1 MKINADT
8 ITAAIVSE
16 MADRSYDASM
26 KAMRMYY
33 EIERGEIS
41 PADAAAKLREILAPL
56 QVKPAF
62 RYFKGYGS
70 VWKMPESGNG
80 FIRCGEQTRWV
91 ESSLDLW
98 ILKCDKGLTEI
109 TAAEGEP

>member
-1 MKINADT
+1 MKIDADS
-8 ITAAIVSE
+8 ITLEFVRELWDKADDITNDLDILCCGIEDSE
-16 MADRSYDASM
+16 
-26 KAMRMYY
+26 
-33 EIERGEIS
+33 IT
-41 PADAAAKLREILAPL
+41 PAEAAAKLREILAPL

-70 VWKMPESGNG
+70 VWKMPKSGNG
-80 FIRCGEQTRWV
+80 FILCGERTKWM

-109 TAAEGEP
+109 TAEEGEP